1 MKIKINV
8 TLFYMKNFSFKKL
21 NKFLEKELNNQT
33 ILFMFIIIA
42 IIYFISIY
50 LKKKTDYKVYHKK
63 KVLSLDECNKLIK
76 LSNKYNFGTDPDS
89 TDDKPEYQIDVLFSK
104 RQIGNKGL
112 WKEINPIY
120 KKKLFPILKTIPFL
134 SSIKFRLEF
143 VFLKRYTPNERTH
156 MNVHCDENFFTIG
169 VLLSNPN
176 DFSGGNLYV
185 FDSKKTKKYRYI
197 EDESDKKKN
206 NFIKKYKNLPIINYN
221 QGDIVIYSGENHL
234 HGTLPVTSGERYVLI
249 FFFEKI

>member
-104 RQIGNKGL
+104 RQ
-112 WKEINPIY
+112 
-120 KKKLFPILKTIPFL
+120 
-134 SSIKFRLEF
+134 
-143 VFLKRYTPNERTH
+143 
-156 MNVHCDENFFTIG
+156 
-169 VLLSNPN
+169 
-176 DFSGGNLYV
+176 
-185 FDSKKTKKYRYI
+185 
-197 EDESDKKKN
+197 
-206 NFIKKYKNLPIINYN
+206 
-221 QGDIVIYSGENHL
+221 
-234 HGTLPVTSGERYVLI
+234 
-249 FFFEKI
+249 